1 MTTKKFESLLI
12 LAPNDSLRKGLA
24 IGLFDIFFEI
34 TSAANP
40 DEILLSKKEKD
51 FSFIITETAFENHK
65 TEGVIKELRI
75 KFPLAKLFIISD
87 KTDKAELAKLN
98 KLNPQKIYS
107 NIFDLKKMINDIK
120 QLYEN

>member
-1 MTTKKFESLLI
+1 LTAKKFDSLLI
-12 LAPNDSLRKGLA
+12 LTSNDSLRKGLA

-65 TEGVIKELRI
+65 TEEVIKELRV
-75 KFPLAKLFIISD
+75 KYPLAKLFIISD
-87 KTDKAELAKLN
+87 RTDEAEIIKLR

-107 NIFDLKKMINDIK
+107 NLFNLKKLINDIK
-120 QLYEN
+120 QIYEN